1 MAENVP
7 LPRNFK
13 LLEEYD
19 CCIGKKD
26 HASLITGEHQ
36 GFINYGLDE
45 AKDDIFLHYW
55 QGMIFGPQGTSS
67 SLCNILLTRRKAD
80 WRMCLFVYCVL
91 PGQLSSSPT

>member
-1 MAENVP
+1 VQPQLISAINFQIFFRFQSSRGVWLTINMAENVP

-26 HASLITGEHQ
+26 HASLITGEHA

-55 QGMIFGPQGTSS
+55 QGMIFGPQG
-67 SLCNILLTRRKAD
+67 
-80 WRMCLFVYCVL
+80 
-91 PGQLSSSPT
+91 

>member
-26 HASLITGEHQ
+26 HANLIVGEHV

-45 AKDDIFLHYW
+45 AREDIFLHYW
-55 QGMIFGPQGTSS
+55 QGMIFGPQG
-67 SLCNILLTRRKAD
+67 LL
-80 WRMCLFVYCVL
+80 
-91 PGQLSSSPT
+91 